1 MKKFVSGIIVA
12 KDAQEECQYEDWYD
26 AAFADYAVHA
36 LYDITE
42 PENPKIIFINDNIHA
57 SIEDIIESFI
67 SGIEYSGI
75 PYKYENHKF
84 WILEDEKKSEYNA
97 NFSDLVERI

>member
-1 MKKFVSGIIVA
+1 MKKFVSGVIVA

-42 PENPKIIFINDNIHA
+42 PENPKTIFINDNIH
-57 SIEDIIESFI
+57 DIIESFI